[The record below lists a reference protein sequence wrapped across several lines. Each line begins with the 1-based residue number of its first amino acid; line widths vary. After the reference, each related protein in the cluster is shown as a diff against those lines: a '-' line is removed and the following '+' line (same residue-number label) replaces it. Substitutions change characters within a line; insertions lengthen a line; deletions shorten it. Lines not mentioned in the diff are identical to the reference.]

1 MEFIRPLSI
10 YPKAGRGVCRRDFGA
25 FAPVKARCTCTQ
37 ESVAC
42 AAKGFC
48 KREKAKLNCPMHA
61 RFRSI

>member
-25 FAPVKARCTCTQ
+25 FAPEKARRMHPP

-48 KREKAKLNCPMHA
+48 KREKVKLNCPMHA